1 MTNVVV
7 HSAAVTRIV
16 LNDAEGYF
24 ITGSQDGEIKVIIKY
39 IVFIIFTYVKVGV
52 VFIMYSSI

>member
-1 MTNVVV
+1 MTNIIV

-24 ITGSQDGEIKVIIKY
+24 ITGSQDGEIKVY
-39 IVFIIFTYVKVGV
+39 IVII
-52 VFIMYSSI
+52 